1 LLTLTLVYVLDLS
14 VYVRTMIAN
23 PNPSVRT
30 WRHCLSGETRGK
42 EESIVDRKHP

>member
-1 LLTLTLVYVLDLS
+1 MIANPNPS
-14 VYVRTMIAN
+14 VRTWPQCTMITN